1 MSWASFMATTLK
13 TKDANPRLKTLFVGT
28 SDGLS
33 GLLSKESRHIFAYAA
48 DAVASLDQRRAIALS
63 MPVTAESYNSF
74 PIFPVFQTSLPEGFL
89 KERIIARFSK
99 TMRMDD
105 MALLALAGG
114 NRVGRLRLSTTEEM
128 PADELGS
135 ESLKEILQSEGSQN
149 LFQDLCDKYLI
160 SSSGISGVQPKVVL
174 NAVDDISPE
183 AFVSETKISQR
194 SKPSIDGKSTLK
206 GKNLIVKTAGDDY
219 PALAENEFHCLSIAR
234 QAGIPVPEFWLSE
247 DKKRLAIRRFDIDDA
262 TGQFLGF
269 EDMVSLQGK
278 VNDQKYEGSYENIA
292 FAIEQNASP
301 QLAYSSLKD
310 FFESVVLSMVL
321 RNGDAHLKNFGL
333 LYTDPSS
340 DDCRLSPLFDVICT
354 TVYLPRDQMALK
366 LAKSKSWPDR
376 KTLIEFGRKHC
387 HVEHPARAID
397 RIAAAAMQY
406 KPDDSGSDMW
416 RQMREQIEAGLF
428 AIGA

>member
-1 MSWASFMATTLK
+1 MVTTLK
-13 TKDANPRLKTLFVGT
+13 PKDTHPRLKALFVGT

-33 GLLSKESRHIFAYAA
+33 GLLSRESRHIFSYAA
-48 DAVASLDQRRAIALS
+48 EAVVPLDQRKAIALS
-63 MPVTAESYNSF
+63 MPVVAESYQSS

-89 KERIIARFSK
+89 KDRIVERFSK

-128 PADELGS
+128 PADKLGS

-160 SSSGISGVQPKVVL
+160 TSSGISGVQPKVVL
-174 NAVDDISPE
+174 SAVDDTSP
-183 AFVSETKISQR
+183 ALPGSKTSTSPI
-194 SKPSIDGKSTLK
+194 SKPSIGEKSTLR
-206 GKNLIVKTAGDDY
+206 GKSLIVKIAGDDY

-234 QAGIPVPEFWLSE
+234 QAGLPVPEFWLSE
-247 DKKRLAIRRFDIDDA
+247 DKKRLAIHRFDIDET
-262 TGQFLGF
+262 TGTFFGF

-301 QLAYSSLKD
+301 QLAYASLKE
-310 FFESVVLSMVL
+310 FFESLVLSMIL

-366 LAKSKSWPDR
+366 LAKTKSWPDR
-376 KTLIEFGRKHC
+376 EALIQFGLQHC
-387 HVEHPARAID
+387 HVEQAASVLD
-397 RIAAAAMQY
+397 RIADAVSHY
-406 KPDDSGSDMW
+406 KPEDSDSGMW
-416 RQMREQIEAGLF
+416 RRMRRQIEFGLQS
-428 AIGA
+428 IGT

>member
-1 MSWASFMATTLK
+1 MATTLK
-13 TKDANPRLKTLFVGT
+13 PQDTYPRLKALYVGT
-28 SDGLS
+28 PDGLS
-33 GLLSKESRHIFAYAA
+33 GLLSKESQHIFSYAA
-48 DAVASLDQRRAIALS
+48 EAVILLDPRKAIALS
-63 MPVTAESYNSF
+63 MPVVAASYQSS

-89 KERIIARFSK
+89 KDRIIERFAK

-128 PADELGS
+128 PADALGS

-160 SSSGISGVQPKVVL
+160 TSSGISGVQPKVL
-174 NAVDDISPE
+174 LSAVDDVSPTM
-183 AFVSETKISQR
+183 SDRETSAKST
-194 SKPSIDGKSTLK
+194 SKPSIGGKSTLR
-206 GKNLIVKTAGDDY
+206 GKSLIVKTAGDDY
-219 PALAENEFHCLSIAR
+219 PGLAENEFHCLSIAQ
-234 QAGIPVPEFWLSE
+234 QAGLTVPEFWLSE
-247 DKKRLAIRRFDIDDA
+247 DKKRLAIRRFDIEET
-262 TGQFLGF
+262 TGKFLGF

-292 FAIEQNASP
+292 LAIEQNASP
-301 QLAYSSLKD
+301 QLAYASLKE
-310 FFESVVLSMVL
+310 FFESVVLSMIL

-366 LAKSKSWPDR
+366 LAKTKSWPDQE
-376 KTLIEFGRKHC
+376 TLIQFGQKHC
-387 HVEHPARAID
+387 HVEQASSVLD
-397 RIAAAAMQY
+397 RIVDAVAQY
-406 KPDDSGSDMW
+406 TPEESGSGMW
-416 RQMREQIEAGLF
+416 WQMRSQIETGLQS
-428 AIGA
+428 IGA

>member
-1 MSWASFMATTLK
+1 MVTMPKS
-13 TKDANPRLKTLFVGT
+13 KDANPRLNVLFVGT

-48 DAVASLDQRRAIALS
+48 DAVAALDQRRAIALS

-89 KERIIARFSK
+89 KDRIVERFSK

-135 ESLKEILQSEGSQN
+135 ESLKEILESEGSQN
-149 LFQDLCDKYLI
+149 FFQDLCDKYLI

-174 NAVDDISPE
+174 SAVDDISPE
-183 AFVSETKISQR
+183 VFDDVTRVLPGA
-194 SKPSIDGKSTLK
+194 KPSIGEKSTLK

-219 PALAENEFHCLSIAR
+219 PALAENEFHCLSIAK
-234 QAGIPVPEFWLSE
+234 QAGLPVPEFWLSE

-278 VNDQKYEGSYENIA
+278 VNEQKYEGSYENVA

-301 QLAYSSLKD
+301 QLVYSSLKE

-354 TVYLPRDQMALK
+354 MVYLPRDQMALK

-387 HVEHPARAID
+387 HVEHPGNAID
-397 RIAAAAMQY
+397 RIVDAAANY
-406 KPDDSGSDMW
+406 KPEDGGSDIW
-416 RQMREQIEAGLF
+416 RQMRKQMEVGL
-428 AIGA
+428 IDR

>member
-1 MSWASFMATTLK
+1 MVTTLK
-13 TKDANPRLKTLFVGT
+13 PKDTNPRLKALFVGT

-33 GLLSKESRHIFAYAA
+33 GLLSREGQHIFAYAA
-48 DAVASLDQRRAIALS
+48 EAVVPLDQRKAIALS
-63 MPVTAESYNSF
+63 MPVVAASYQSS

-89 KERIIARFSK
+89 RDRIVERFSK

-114 NRVGRLRLSTTEEM
+114 NRIGRLRLSTTEVM
-128 PADELGS
+128 PADALGS
-135 ESLKEILQSEGSQN
+135 ESLKEILQAQGSQN

-160 SSSGISGVQPKVVL
+160 TSSGISGMQPKVVL
-174 NAVDDISPE
+174 RAVDDISPPLL
-183 AFVSETKISQR
+183 AGETGITSI
-194 SKPSIDGKSTLK
+194 SKPSICEKSTLR
-206 GKNLIVKTAGDDY
+206 GKRLIVKTAGDDY
-219 PALAENEFHCLSIAR
+219 PGLAENEFHCLNIAR

-247 DKKRLAIRRFDIDDA
+247 DKLRLAIHRFDIDEIS
-262 TGQFLGF
+262 GKFLGF

-301 QLAYSSLKD
+301 QLAYASLKE
-310 FFESVVLSMVL
+310 FFESIVLSMIL

-340 DDCRLSPLFDVICT
+340 NDCRLSPLFDVICT

-366 LAKSKSWPDR
+366 LAKTKSWPDR
-376 KTLIEFGRKHC
+376 ETLIQFGLKHC
-387 HVEHPARAID
+387 HVERAASALDHIVD
-397 RIAAAAMQY
+397 AVSQY
-406 KPDDSGSDMW
+406 KPEDSDSGMW
-416 RQMREQIEAGLF
+416 RQMRGQIETGLQSM
-428 AIGA
+428 GA

>member
-1 MSWASFMATTLK
+1 MVTTLK
-13 TKDANPRLKTLFVGT
+13 SKDTNPRLKALFVGT

-33 GLLSKESRHIFAYAA
+33 GLLSRESQHIFAYAA
-48 DAVASLDQRRAIALS
+48 EAVVPFDQRKAIALS
-63 MPVTAESYNSF
+63 MPVVAESYRSS

-89 KERIIARFSK
+89 KDRIVERFSK

-114 NRVGRLRLSTTEEM
+114 NRVGRLRLSATEEM

-135 ESLKEILQSEGSQN
+135 ESLKEILQAEGSQD

-160 SSSGISGVQPKVVL
+160 TSSGISGVQPKVVL
-174 NAVDDISPE
+174 SAVDDISP
-183 AFVSETKISQR
+183 ALRDSNTSASPA
-194 SKPSIDGKSTLK
+194 SKPSIGEKSTLR
-206 GKNLIVKTAGDDY
+206 GKSLIVKAAGDDY
-219 PALAENEFHCLSIAR
+219 PALAENEFHCLSIAQ
-234 QAGIPVPEFWLSE
+234 QAGIPVPEFWLSK
-247 DKKRLAIRRFDIDDA
+247 DKKRLAIRRFDIEDA
-262 TGQFLGF
+262 TGKFLGF

-301 QLAYSSLKD
+301 QLAYDSLQE
-310 FFESVVLSMVL
+310 FFESIALSIIL

-366 LAKSKSWPDR
+366 LAKTKSWPDR
-376 KTLIEFGRKHC
+376 ETLIQFGLRHC
-387 HVEHPARAID
+387 HIEQAASILD
-397 RIAAAAMQY
+397 RIVDAASQY
-406 KPDDSGSDMW
+406 KPEDNGSGMW
-416 RQMREQIEAGLF
+416 RQMRNQIETGLQS
-428 AIGA
+428 IGA

>member
-1 MSWASFMATTLK
+1 MATTLK
-13 TKDANPRLKTLFVGT
+13 PKESQPRLKALFVGT
-28 SDGLS
+28 PDGLS
-33 GLLSKESRHIFAYAA
+33 GLLTKESQHIFTYAA
-48 DAVASLDQRRAIALS
+48 EAIVSDDQRRAIALS
-63 MPVTAESYNSF
+63 MPVGAESYRSS

-89 KERIIARFSK
+89 KDRIIARFSK

-105 MALLALAGG
+105 MALLTLAGG

-183 AFVSETKISQR
+183 VFVSEAKISQR

-301 QLAYSSLKD
+301 QLAYASLSE
-310 FFESVVLSMVL
+310 FFESVVLSTVL

-333 LYTDPSS
+333 LYTDPTS

-376 KTLIEFGRKHC
+376 ETLIEFGRKHC
-387 HVEHPARAID
+387 HVEQAED
-397 RIAAAAMQY
+397 VLNRITDATAQY
-406 KPDDSGSDMW
+406 KPEGSGSEMW
-416 RQMREQIEAGLF
+416 KQMREQIDMGMQSVSA
-428 AIGA
+428 

>member
-1 MSWASFMATTLK
+1 MVTTLK
-13 TKDANPRLKTLFVGT
+13 PKDTNPRLKALFVGT

-33 GLLSKESRHIFAYAA
+33 GLLSKESQHIFAYAA
-48 DAVASLDQRRAIALS
+48 EAVVPLDQRKAIALS
-63 MPVTAESYNSF
+63 MPVIAESYQSS

-89 KERIIARFSK
+89 KDRIVERFSK

-114 NRVGRLRLSTTEEM
+114 NRIGRLRLSTTEEM
-128 PADELGS
+128 PVDELGS
-135 ESLKEILQSEGSQN
+135 ESLKEILQAEGSQD

-160 SSSGISGVQPKVVL
+160 TSSGISGVQPKVVL
-174 NAVDDISPE
+174 SAVDDISP
-183 AFVSETKISQR
+183 ALLGSKTSASAK
-194 SKPSIDGKSTLK
+194 SKPSISEKSTLR
-206 GKNLIVKTAGDDY
+206 GKSLIVKTAGDDY
-219 PALAENEFHCLSIAR
+219 PALAENEFHCLNIAR
-234 QAGIPVPEFWLSE
+234 QAGMPLPEFWLSE

-262 TGQFLGF
+262 TGKILGF

-278 VNDQKYEGSYENIA
+278 VNDQKYEGSYENVA

-301 QLAYSSLKD
+301 QLAYASLKE
-310 FFESVVLSMVL
+310 FFESVVLSIIL

-366 LAKSKSWPDR
+366 LAKTKSWPDR
-376 KTLIEFGRKHC
+376 ETLIQFGLKNC
-387 HVEHPARAID
+387 HVEQAASTLD
-397 RIAAAAMQY
+397 RIADAASQY
-406 KPDDSGSDMW
+406 KPEDSDSEMW
-416 RQMREQIEAGLF
+416 RRMRGQIETGLQSIS
-428 AIGA
+428 A

>member
-1 MSWASFMATTLK
+1 MNWVNSMVTTLK
-13 TKDANPRLKTLFVGT
+13 QKDTNPRLKALFVGT
-28 SDGLS
+28 SNGLS
-33 GLLSKESRHIFAYAA
+33 GLLSKESQHVFTYATQ
-48 DAVASLDQRRAIALS
+48 AVAALDQRMAIALS
-63 MPVTAESYNSF
+63 MPVVAESYKSS

-89 KERIIARFSK
+89 KERIVERFSK

-114 NRVGRLRLSTTEEM
+114 NRVGRLRLSISEEM

-135 ESLKEILQSEGSQN
+135 ESLKEILQFEGSQN

-160 SSSGISGVQPKVVL
+160 SSSGISGVQPKVML
-174 NAVDDISPE
+174 NAVDDISP
-183 AFVSETKISQR
+183 ATSERVLDLPPRAR
-194 SKPSIDGKSTLK
+194 SSIGEKSTLR
-206 GKNLIVKTAGDDY
+206 GKKLIVKTAGDEF

-234 QAGIPVPEFWLSE
+234 EAGLPVPDFWLSE
-247 DKKRLAIRRFDIDDA
+247 DKKRLVIRRFDIDDE

-301 QLAYSSLKD
+301 QLTLVSLKE
-310 FFESVVLSMVL
+310 FFESLVLSMIL

-366 LAKSKSWPDR
+366 LARTKSWPDR
-376 KTLIEFGRKHC
+376 DTLIEFGLKHC
-387 HVEHPARAID
+387 HVENAESVVD
-397 RIAAAAMQY
+397 RIVAATSQY
-406 KPDDSGSDMW
+406 KPENIDSGMW
-416 RQMREQIEAGLF
+416 LQMRDQIELGLQS
-428 AIGA
+428 IGA

>member
-1 MSWASFMATTLK
+1 MVTTLK
-13 TKDANPRLKTLFVGT
+13 PKDANPRLKTLFVGT

-33 GLLSKESRHIFAYAA
+33 GLLSKESQHTFTYAA
-48 DAVASLDQRRAIALS
+48 QAVAPLDQRKAIALS
-63 MPVTAESYNSF
+63 MPVVAESYKSS

-89 KERIIARFSK
+89 KERIVERFSK

-128 PADELGS
+128 PADDLGS

-160 SSSGISGVQPKVVL
+160 SSSGISGVQPKLVL

-183 AFVSETKISQR
+183 VFDGETKISLK
-194 SKPSIDGKSTLK
+194 SKSSIGEKSTLR
-206 GKNLIVKTAGDDY
+206 GKNLILKTSGADY

-247 DKKRLAIRRFDIDDA
+247 DKKRLVIRRFDIDVA
-262 TGQFLGF
+262 GKFLGF

-278 VNDQKYEGSYENIA
+278 INDQKYEGSYENVA

-301 QLAYSSLKD
+301 PLAYASLKE
-310 FFESVVLSMVL
+310 FFESLVLSMVL

-366 LAKSKSWPDR
+366 LAKTKSWPDR
-376 KTLIEFGRKHC
+376 ATLIAFGRKHC
-387 HVEHPARAID
+387 HVERPESAMD
-397 RIAAAAMQY
+397 RIVDAVAQY
-406 KPDDSGSDMW
+406 KPEEDDSDMW
-416 RQMREQIEAGLF
+416 QKMREQVDVGLF
-428 AIGA
+428 AIGT

>member
-1 MSWASFMATTLK
+1 MVTTLRP
-13 TKDANPRLKTLFVGT
+13 KDTNPRLKALFVGT

-33 GLLSKESRHIFAYAA
+33 GLLSRQSQHIFAYSAE
-48 DAVASLDQRRAIALS
+48 AVVPLDQRKAIALS
-63 MPVTAESYNSF
+63 MPVVAETYRSS

-89 KERIIARFSK
+89 KDRIVERFSK

-128 PADELGS
+128 PADGLGS
-135 ESLKEILQSEGSQN
+135 ESLKEILQPEGSQN

-160 SSSGISGVQPKVVL
+160 TSSGISGVQPKVVL
-174 NAVDDISPE
+174 SAVDDMSP
-183 AFVSETKISQR
+183 ALIDSETSTTLM
-194 SKPSIDGKSTLK
+194 SKPSIGEKSTLR
-206 GKNLIVKTAGDDY
+206 GKSLIVKTAGDDY
-219 PALAENEFHCLSIAR
+219 PALAENEFHCLSIAK
-234 QAGIPVPEFWLSE
+234 QAGIPVPEFWLSA
-247 DKKRLAIRRFDIDDA
+247 DKKRLAIRRFDIEDA
-262 TGQFLGF
+262 TGKFLGF

-301 QLAYSSLKD
+301 QLAYASLKE
-310 FFESVVLSMVL
+310 FFESIVLSIIL
-321 RNGDAHLKNFGL
+321 RNGDAHLKNFGM

-366 LAKSKSWPDR
+366 LAKTKSWPDR
-376 KTLIEFGRKHC
+376 KALIQFGQKHC
-387 HVEHPARAID
+387 HVEQAARVLD
-397 RIAAAAMQY
+397 RIADAAYQY
-406 KPDDSGSDMW
+406 KPEESGSGIW
-416 RQMREQIEAGLF
+416 QQMRDQIETGVQS
-428 AIGA
+428 IGA